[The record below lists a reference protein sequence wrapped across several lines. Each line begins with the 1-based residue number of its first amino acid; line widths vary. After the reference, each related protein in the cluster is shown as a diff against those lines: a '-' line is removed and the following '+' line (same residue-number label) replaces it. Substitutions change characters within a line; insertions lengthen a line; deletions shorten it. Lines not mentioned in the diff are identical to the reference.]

1 MSDASKEWLRLG
13 VVIGTHGLRGEL
25 KLRGEDP
32 DFDLLLEQDEFFL
45 QQQDAAPQPCRIV
58 RRSLAKNNLVVRLAG
73 FDRVEA
79 VQNLV
84 GAAVL
89 VDKGRLPA
97 LPDGEYYWHQLHG
110 LRAIDRREGDLGILE
125 SLFSTAAH
133 DIYVV
138 NGRYGEVL
146 IPAVAH
152 FITEVDLAA
161 GQILFDLPEG
171 LVPKA
176 DDL

>member
-1 MSDASKEWLRLG
+1 MTNSSTELLRLG
-13 VVIGTHGLRGEL
+13 VVTGSHGLRGEI

-32 DFDLLLEQDEFFL
+32 DFSVLLEHDELFL
-45 QQQDAAPQPCRIV
+45 QQAGGTPLACRIL
-58 RRSLAKNNLVVRLAG
+58 RRSSVRGNLLVKLAG
-73 FDRVEA
+73 LDSVEA
-79 VQNLV
+79 VQGLI

-89 VDKGRLPA
+89 VDLNRLPT
-97 LPDGEYYWHQLHG
+97 LPQGAYYWHQLRG
-110 LRAIDRREGDLGILE
+110 LRAVDKRDGELGTLDN
-125 SLFSTAAH
+125 LFSTTAH
-133 DIYVV
+133 DIYVI

-146 IPAVAH
+146 IPAVEQ
-152 FITEVDLAA
+152 FITEIDLAA

>member
-1 MSDASKEWLRLG
+1 MRDSSKEWLRLG

-32 DFDLLLEQDEFFL
+32 DFDLLLEHDEFFL
-45 QQQDAAPQPCRIV
+45 QLKGAAPQACRIV
-58 RRSLAKNNLVVRLAG
+58 RRSWAKNNLLVKLAG

-79 VQNLV
+79 VQDLV

-89 VDKGRLPA
+89 VDKDRLPT

-110 LRAIDRREGDLGILE
+110 LRAIDSREGDLGTLD

-146 IPAVAH
+146 IPAVAQ

>member
-1 MSDASKEWLRLG
+1 MRDSSTEWLRLG

-45 QQQDAAPQPCRIV
+45 QKKGAAPQACRIV
-58 RRSLAKNNLVVRLAG
+58 RRSWSKNNLVVKLAD
-73 FDRVEA
+73 FERVEA
-79 VQNLV
+79 VQDLV

-89 VDKGRLPA
+89 VDKGHLPA
-97 LPDGEYYWHQLHG
+97 LPDGEYYWYQLRG
-110 LRAIDRREGDLGILE
+110 LHAIDSREGDLGTLDN
-125 SLFSTAAH
+125 LFSTAAH

-146 IPAVAH
+146 IPAVAQ

-161 GQILFDLPEG
+161 GKILFDLPEG
-171 LVPKA
+171 LVPEA